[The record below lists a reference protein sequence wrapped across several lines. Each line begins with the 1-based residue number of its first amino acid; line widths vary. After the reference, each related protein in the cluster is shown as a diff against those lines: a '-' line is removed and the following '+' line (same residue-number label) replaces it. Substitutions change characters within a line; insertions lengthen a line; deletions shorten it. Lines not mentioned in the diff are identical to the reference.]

1 MLNSSSK
8 SENMSKLVGFSLL
21 KSFQRGRHKEIKSP
35 PKKGKEKKNRSEC
48 WQCVINTTNICIP
61 YQSYQE
67 KNPK

>member
-21 KSFQRGRHKEIKSP
+21 KNKEIKSP

-48 WQCVINTTNICIP
+48 
-61 YQSYQE
+61 
-67 KNPK
+67 